1 MQTSIETTF
10 DPTVE
15 QESTLGMEQSP
26 FETILAEMNTQG
38 HFTASVL
45 ASEEGLPIAVAPT
58 PTPYDA
64 PTVAAMVTLVR
75 DFILQTQAR
84 LGLPEVDEVSIV
96 ISDRSRLVC
105 RYFAL
110 DERPF
115 VLAVILPPQQT
126 YRRLTTLAISKIKK
140 AW

>member
-1 MQTSIETTF
+1 MQTPIDTLDTLTP
-10 DPTVE
+10 DAPAWATE
-15 QESTLGMEQSP
+15 QTP
-26 FETILAEMNTQG
+26 FEEILDEMNTQG
-38 HFTASVL
+38 HFAASVL
-45 ASEEGLPIAVAPT
+45 TGDDGLPIAVAPAS
-58 PTPYDA
+58 PPYDA

-75 DFILQTQAR
+75 EFILQTQAR
-84 LGLPEVDEVSIV
+84 LGLPDVDEVSIV